1 MYTCVDSTGV
11 WKSSWFDCRMYEPG
25 RVRYLTVWYYSLHR
39 IIKHEQHEPH
49 NNIKQQQQKNINKKQ
64 KNKKQTNC
72 VTSFSTDV
80 SVVPRAVPRGLKQ
93 ERQWKTDLTA
103 ENNAFLFIDFYI
115 IETLYIPVTI
125 TTNSDHAVEKLLW

>member
-1 MYTCVDSTGV
+1 MI
-11 WKSSWFDCRMYEPG
+11 
-25 RVRYLTVWYYSLHR
+25 YYSLHR
-39 IIKHEQHEPH
+39 IIKHEQPEHH
-49 NNIKQQQQKNINKKQ
+49 NNNKKHKQ
-64 KNKKQTNC
+64 KAKKNKKQTNC

-103 ENNAFLFIDFYI
+103 QNNAFLFIDFYI

>member
-1 MYTCVDSTGV
+1 M
-11 WKSSWFDCRMYEPG
+11 
-25 RVRYLTVWYYSLHR
+25 
-39 IIKHEQHEPH
+39 
-49 NNIKQQQQKNINKKQ
+49 NKKQ

-80 SVVPRAVPRGLKQ
+80 SVVTRAVTRGFKQ

-103 ENNAFLFIDFYI
+103 QNNAFLFDFYI

>member
-1 MYTCVDSTGV
+1 MI
-11 WKSSWFDCRMYEPG
+11 
-25 RVRYLTVWYYSLHR
+25 YYSLHR

>member
-1 MYTCVDSTGV
+1 MI
-11 WKSSWFDCRMYEPG
+11 
-25 RVRYLTVWYYSLHR
+25 YYSLHR
-39 IIKHEQHEPH
+39 IIKHERHEPH
-49 NNIKQQQQKNINKKQ
+49 NNIKQQQQKTI
-64 KNKKQTNC
+64 NKKQTNC

-80 SVVPRAVPRGLKQ
+80 LVVTRAVTRGLKQ

-103 ENNAFLFIDFYI
+103 QNNAFLFDFYI